1 MNIGPFVLQT
11 KHLLLLG
18 SFVLAAGIG
27 HLVGR
32 RNKVGIVNVLLDM
45 ALVGLAIGRVVFV
58 LTHFALYRA
67 APLSMLDIRDGG
79 FSSWAAVAGGLS
91 IAAWRVYRRPV
102 LMNPLAAGLIAAV
115 FAWDM
120 SGAAL
125 TIVNKPGKTLP
136 TVALTPYA
144 GAPTTF
150 AQLAA
155 GKPLVVNLWASWCP
169 PCRREM
175 PVLAEAQRQRQD
187 LSFVFVN
194 EDRDPSGGQPF
205 LEENKVQITQQVHDY
220 GGHVSL
226 AFGAAAFPTTL
237 FYRADGTLSAVHVG
251 GLSAA
256 TLQDYLEA
264 LTPDRTAAQ

>member
-45 ALVGLAIGRVVFV
+45 AMVGLPVGRLVFV
-58 LTHFALYRA
+58 LTHFSYYRA
-67 APLSMLDIRDGG
+67 APLSIPDISDGG
-79 FSSWAAVAGGLS
+79 FASWAAVAGGLAM
-91 IAAWRVYRRPV
+91 AAWRVRQRPV
-102 LMNPLAAGLIAAV
+102 LLNPLAAGLIAAV

-125 TIVNKPGKTLP
+125 SSMNSPGKALP
-136 TVALTPYA
+136 TMALTSFS

-150 AQLAA
+150 AQLAG

-175 PVLAEAQRQRQD
+175 PLLADAQRQRQD
-187 LSFVFVN
+187 VSFVFVN
-194 EDRDPSGGQPF
+194 EDREPSGGQPF
-205 LEENKVQITQQVHDY
+205 LEENKVEITQQVHDFD
-220 GGHVSL
+220 GHVSL
-226 AFGAAAFPTTL
+226 AFGASAFPTTL

-256 TLQDYLEA
+256 TLQDYLQA
-264 LTPDRTAAQ
+264 LTPARTAAQ

>member
-45 ALVGLAIGRVVFV
+45 AMVGLPVGRLGFVF
-58 LTHFALYRA
+58 THFSSYRS
-67 APLSMLDIRDGG
+67 APLSILDIRDGG
-79 FSSWAAVAGGLS
+79 IATWAAVAGGLAM
-91 IAAWRVYRRPV
+91 AAWRVRQRPE

-125 TIVNKPGKTLP
+125 SNMNRAGKTLP
-136 TVALTPYA
+136 TMALTPFS

-150 AQLAA
+150 AKLAG
-155 GKPLVVNLWASWCP
+155 GKPLVINLWASWCP

-175 PVLAEAQRQRQD
+175 PLLAEAQRQRHD
-187 LSFVFVN
+187 VSFVFVN
-194 EDRDPSGGQPF
+194 EDREASAGQPF
-205 LEENKVQITQQVHDY
+205 LAENKVHIEQQVHDVD
-220 GGHVSL
+220 GDVSL
-226 AFGAAAFPTTL
+226 AFAVSAFPTTL
-237 FYRADGTLSAVHVG
+237 FYNGDGTLSAVHVG
-251 GLSAA
+251 GLSDA
-256 TLQDYLEA
+256 TLQDYLQA
-264 LTPDRTAAQ
+264 LTPTRTLAR